1 MIIIQGKEKHLDK
14 SSKILTEAYFNSFK
28 EAKKHFKKKINS
40 KEVYVAVDKDE
51 VLGLFSYR
59 RDYSHY
65 ANYLSNIVVA
75 KKHRRKGIAKRLLN
89 KYIEIT
95 KKEQSKKQKYALSST
110 DVTNI
115 QSINLHINYGFK
127 ELGRI
132 KGLHYGKDEIFF
144 GYKLK

>member
-1 MIIIQGKEKHLDK
+1 MKIVKGKGKHLNE
-14 SSKILTEAYFNSFK
+14 SAKILTEAYFDSFK
-28 EAKKHFKKKINS
+28 EAKNHFKKKINS
-40 KEVYVAVDKDE
+40 KEFYVAIDKDE
-51 VLGLFSYR
+51 VVGLFSYR

-75 KKHRRKGIAKRLLN
+75 KKHRRKGIAKRLLD
-89 KYIEIT
+89 KYIKIT

-110 DVTNI
+110 DVTNKI
-115 QSINLHINYGFK
+115 SINLHLNYGFK

-144 GYKLK
+144 GYKIK